1 MQRNEF
7 SRSFS
12 WALNI
17 IKHRTKHS
25 PKSVWLFRGFYRW
38 FESKQWATMHSKAP
52 FSWPKKETKE
62 SSWWSHFSPYGYIRQ
77 QDITRE
83 EEIFYFYNFFF
94 SHASSFPENYVWDTV
109 KPNMNISLSSNL
121 NLNLLH
127 YQRLVQPSPHWFLLQ
142 FIYNFFLQSSK
153 KEKKWKKYCKIL
165 ILQNIEY

>member
-1 MQRNEF
+1 MFDFFVGSTAGSKVNNEQRCIVNHYF
-7 SRSFS
+7 HGQRRK
-12 WALNI
+12 LRN
-17 IKHRTKHS
+17 
-25 PKSVWLFRGFYRW
+25 
-38 FESKQWATMHSKAP
+38 
-52 FSWPKKETKE
+52 
-62 SSWWSHFSPYGYIRQ
+62 SHFSPYGYIRQ

-142 FIYNFFLQSSK
+142 FIYK
-153 KEKKWKKYCKIL
+153 KIYNQERKKWKKYCKIL
-165 ILQNIEY
+165 ILPNIEY